1 MCGGSPKTASMKA
14 ALAGAAVVVLLAV
27 APGLARAQGA
37 RVAVPCPPQYRAFV
51 NALTVIDGRL
61 TIGLNHASYANYLA
75 KAQIA
80 YNQTPFKSAPISC
93 VALIG
98 VPAER
103 ALNDYV
109 KANNSWA
116 ACLSRV
122 ALSTKTNCQS
132 GPGYASRRFY
142 WSDASKN
149 ITKAV
154 NNLE

>member
-1 MCGGSPKTASMKA
+1 MPGIAHAQRANVG
-14 ALAGAAVVVLLAV
+14 V
-27 APGLARAQGA
+27 A
-37 RVAVPCPPQYRAFV
+37 CPPQYRALV

-61 TIGLNHASYANYLA
+61 SLGLNHTNYESYLV

-80 YNQTPFKSAPISC
+80 YNQTPFKSAPITC

-103 ALNDYV
+103 ALNDYI
-109 KANNSWA
+109 KANNSWS

-122 ALSTKTNCQS
+122 ALSAQSSCQS
-132 GPGYASRRFY
+132 GPGYGSRRLY

-149 ITKAV
+149 ISKAV

>member
-1 MCGGSPKTASMKA
+1 MPG
-14 ALAGAAVVVLLAV
+14 LAGAQRERVVVV
-27 APGLARAQGA
+27 
-37 RVAVPCPPQYRAFV
+37 CPPQYRAFV

-61 TIGLNHASYANYLA
+61 SLGVTHASYEDFLA

-80 YNQTPFKSAPISC
+80 YNQTPFKSAPITC

-103 ALNDYV
+103 ALNDYI

-122 ALSTKTNCQS
+122 ALSARSNCQS
-132 GPGYASRRFY
+132 GPGYGSRQVY
-142 WSDASKN
+142 WRDASKN
-149 ITKAV
+149 ISKAV
-154 NNLE
+154 NNLD

>member
-1 MCGGSPKTASMKA
+1 MKA
-14 ALAGAAVVVLLAV
+14 ALAGAAAVVLLA
-27 APGLARAQGA
+27 AMPGLARAQRA
-37 RVAVPCPPQYRAFV
+37 TVVVACPPQYRVLV

-61 TIGLNHASYANYLA
+61 SIGLNHASYENYLA

-80 YNQTPFKSAPISC
+80 YNQTPFKSAPITC

-109 KANNSWA
+109 KANTSWA

-122 ALSTKTNCQS
+122 ALSAQSNCQS
-132 GPGYASRRFY
+132 GPGYGARRVY
-142 WSDASKN
+142 WSDASNN
-149 ITKAV
+149 ISKAV
-154 NNLE
+154 NSLD

>member
-1 MCGGSPKTASMKA
+1 M
-14 ALAGAAVVVLLAV
+14 
-27 APGLARAQGA
+27 PGLARAHGA
-37 RVAVPCPPQYRAFV
+37 RAVGACPPQYRAFV
-51 NALTVIDGRL
+51 NALTVIDGGL
-61 TIGLNHASYANYLA
+61 SVGLNHASYVNYLT

-80 YNQTPFKSAPISC
+80 YNQTPFKSAPIMC

-109 KANNSWA
+109 KANTSWA

-122 ALSTKTNCQS
+122 ALSARSDCQS
-132 GPGYASRRFY
+132 GPGYRSRQAY

-149 ITKAV
+149 ISKAV
-154 NNLE
+154 NNLD